1 LAIKTDLEYVAHNW
15 QESSFDLWEESNG
28 DNFFTK
34 MVQRKAMIDGAA
46 FATKMG
52 DTGAA
57 NFYL

>member
-15 QESSFDLWEESNG
+15 QENSFDLWEESNG

-34 MVQRKAMIDGAA
+34 MVQRKALINGAA
-46 FATKMG
+46 FATQMN

-57 NFYL
+57 AFYL